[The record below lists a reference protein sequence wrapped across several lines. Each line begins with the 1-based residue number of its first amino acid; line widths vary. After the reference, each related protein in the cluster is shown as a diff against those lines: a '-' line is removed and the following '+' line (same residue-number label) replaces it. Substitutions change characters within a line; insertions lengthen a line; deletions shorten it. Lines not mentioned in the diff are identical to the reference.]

1 VAKTKYKAFSIIE
14 LLVAIALLVM
24 MAGLASIVF
33 STTVKA
39 HRKATA
45 SIEVARNLRVLT
57 DQLTTDLRGLRK
69 DAPLM
74 IRFDFRD
81 NSIDSDGSGT
91 IESDEYDFSGYG
103 MIHFFADGNFQTMRQ
118 YEYDDNGDGAV
129 DGSKTIFG
137 NLARVYY
144 GHANSDAA
152 TTDFE
157 TYQALARKSHI
168 LTADA
173 GIKTVYNEIPLVSD
187 WPAVPSV
194 PDYTQFAATF
204 GQTAYGTNSDEN
216 ELEFNTITL
225 TQWLAAL
232 DYTANADVFIDY
244 CMDDDSR
251 PFIDLSAMETLHLL
265 MAQGVID
272 FQVQFAYTADDLAA
286 VPGLFAGVRW
296 WPSADPAGD
305 GTVSSDFVGMNSG
318 NPFGVYFTL
327 PNGTTDTDW
336 FNIQNC
342 ETDGILFL
350 DTFYPK
356 ALKFTFTL
364 RDLNGIF
371 EAGKTFTHIVYI
383 DN

>member
-1 VAKTKYKAFSIIE
+1 MAKTKYKAFSIIE

-45 SIEVARNLRVLT
+45 SIEVARNLRVLSN
-57 DQLTTDLRGLRK
+57 QLTADLRGLRK
-69 DAPLM
+69 DAPLF
-74 IRFDFRD
+74 IRFDHD
-81 NSIDSDGSGT
+81 VPVDIDGDGT
-91 IESDEYDFSGYG
+91 VDYLTDFD
-103 MIHFFADGNFQTMRQ
+103 MLHFFADGDFQTMRQ
-118 YEYDDNGDGAV
+118 YNDGTA
-129 DGSKTIFG
+129 DKTIFG
-137 NLARVYY
+137 NLARIYY
-144 GHANSDAA
+144 GHANSDPA
-152 TTDFE
+152 TLDFE
-157 TYQALARKSHI
+157 THQALARKSHI

-173 GIKTVYNEIPLVSD
+173 DIKTVYNEIPLVSD
-187 WPAVPSV
+187 WPSVPSV

-204 GQTAYGTNSDEN
+204 GQTTYTGNTYIDEN